1 MYKRLYSYLNSNNK
15 LYQYQ
20 FGFRKYYSTIFG
32 LIDVADNIYDHL
44 DEGNS
49 IIGIYLDLQKALD
62 TINHQILLHTLTNYG
77 LRGTVLEWFKSC
89 LNNRNQF
96 VSVNGVHSEMLT
108 SSYGVP
114 QGSILGPLLFLIYI
128 NDINNAIPGEKMK
141 LFADDTN

>member
-20 FGFRKYYSTIFG
+20 FGFKKYYSILG

-49 IIGIYLDLQKALD
+49 IIGIYLDLQKAFD
-62 TINHQILLHTLTNYG
+62 IINHQILLHKLTNYG
-77 LRGTVLEWFKSC
+77 VRGTVLEWSKSY

-96 VSVNGVHSEMLT
+96 VSVNGVHS
-108 SSYGVP
+108 
-114 QGSILGPLLFLIYI
+114 
-128 NDINNAIPGEKMK
+128 
-141 LFADDTN
+141 